1 MGYSISLAV
10 SVSKLT
16 IDKIQTVRVIYFKIL
31 TCQWL
36 SLVIVIV
43 K

>member
-16 IDKIQTVRVIYFKIL
+16 TDKIQTVRVMYLKVSVFFNY
-31 TCQWL
+31 
-36 SLVIVIV
+36 
-43 K
+43 